1 MNSETR
7 ANIQEQIRLLI
18 ATEVEKERLRCI
30 AIAMQYG
37 HPLIA
42 EAMKHSPHN
51 T

>member
-1 MNSETR
+1 MSEETR

-18 ATEVEKERLRCI
+18 QAEVEKERQRCI

-42 EAMKHSPHN
+42 EAMKHDVK
-51 T
+51 